1 MSELEEMYLLPEHF
15 DGRVRVFP
23 LPNLVMFPHIVQALH
38 IFEPRYRELLKDAL
52 AGDRLIAMGFLCPG
66 WEKHSATH
74 PAIGNVLCLGRIISH
89 TRLAERKSN
98 ILLLGLRRARLIRE
112 LPSLRS
118 YRQAQVEL
126 MEDVYPDEGLE
137 DRPRRKR
144 RLMDYFRRIVPKQT
158 AAQGQL
164 EQLLGSQV
172 PLGVLT
178 DLVAYS
184 VHVDLEYKQ
193 DMLSEINV
201 DRRAELLMDHLEKL
215 FRRRSGAAKIGFPPQ
230 FSVN

>member
-1 MSELEEMYLLPEHF
+1 MSELEELYLLPDEF

-23 LPNLVMFPHIVQALH
+23 VPNLVMFPHIVQALH
-38 IFEPRYRELLKDAL
+38 VFEPRYRELLRHAL

-66 WEKHSATH
+66 WEKHAEAD

-89 TRLAERKSN
+89 TRLAQRKSN
-98 ILLLGLRRARLIRE
+98 VLLLGLRRARLIRE
-112 LPSLRS
+112 LPPVHS

-126 MEDVYPDEGLE
+126 MEDVYPAEGLE

-144 RLMDYFRRIVPKQT
+144 RLMEYFRRIVPKET
-158 AAQGQL
+158 ATQGQL
-164 EQLLGSQV
+164 EQLLGSQI

-193 DMLSEINV
+193 NMLSEVNV
-201 DRRAELLMDHLEKL
+201 DRRAEVLMDHLERL
-215 FRRRSGAAKIGFPPQ
+215 LSRRSRVAKIGFPPQ